1 MGFSTYLR
9 DRWRSLLL
17 ALGLLTVF
25 LTVLLLFQL
34 PLVAVGYAAVL
45 CGTIYLGA
53 GIWDL
58 TRWHARHHRL
68 QNLEQEVLSTLDN
81 LPQPASSLE
90 ADYQLLL
97 RSLFQAKATQAA
109 ESSRRF

>member
-25 LTVLLLFQL
+25 LTVFAALPAA

-45 CGTIYLGA
+45 CGTIYLGQA
-53 GIWDL
+53 FGI
-58 TRWHARHHRL
+58 
-68 QNLEQEVLSTLDN
+68 
-81 LPQPASSLE
+81 
-90 ADYQLLL
+90 
-97 RSLFQAKATQAA
+97 
-109 ESSRRF
+109 

>member
-58 TRWHARHHRL
+58 TRWQMCIRDRARMIITA
-68 QNLEQEVLSTLDN
+68 QNGTI
-81 LPQPASSLE
+81 
-90 ADYQLLL
+90 
-97 RSLFQAKATQAA
+97 QAA
-109 ESSRRF
+109 NRRKGGACFTIRFYK

>member
-81 LPQPASSLE
+81 PLPPWRRTISSFCAAFSRPKPPRRRKAPA
-90 ADYQLLL
+90 A
-97 RSLFQAKATQAA
+97 
-109 ESSRRF
+109 SRT